1 MEPMQSSS
9 SSAGI
14 SFKIQTKK
22 RVVRKTAEENV
33 ENKDYLVSVE
43 GRELQR

>member
-1 MEPMQSSS
+1 MEATQST

-22 RVVRKTAEENV
+22 RIVSKAVEENV
-33 ENKDYLVSVE
+33 ENKDYLVSVDE
-43 GRELQR
+43 RELQR